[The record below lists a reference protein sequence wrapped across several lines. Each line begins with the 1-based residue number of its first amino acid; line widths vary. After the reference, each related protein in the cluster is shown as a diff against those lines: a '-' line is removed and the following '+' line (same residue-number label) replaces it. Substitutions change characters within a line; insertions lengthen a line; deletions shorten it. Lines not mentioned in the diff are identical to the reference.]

1 MNSIQAFD
9 HLYNCQKHSNFYF
22 REILT
27 LKHLDIQTFW
37 SILNV
42 QVLLWCP
49 KMLSWVF
56 HFKVKFS
63 LCIQSIQMRPVMA
76 WIFWFSLNVHAFI
89 LNARALLRQT
99 CCIGEQPA
107 IGFWDSLCLT
117 VLFCLQLICSISRV
131 KKKKRVSYE
140 ILHFAWL
147 RVLETLSSVKWMTSE
162 Y

>member
-9 HLYNCQKHSNFYF
+9 HLYNCQKHSKVAFI
-22 REILT
+22 EILT
-27 LKHLDIQTFW
+27 LKYLDIQTFW

-42 QVLLWCP
+42 QVLLWWP

-63 LCIQSIQMRPVMA
+63 LCIQSIQIRPLMA
-76 WIFWFSLNVHAFI
+76 WMFCFSLNVHAFI
-89 LNARALLRQT
+89 LNAQALLRQT

-107 IGFWDSLCLT
+107 IGF
-117 VLFCLQLICSISRV
+117 CLQWIFSISLV
-131 KKKKRVSYE
+131 KKKKRRVSYE

-162 Y
+162 D